1 MSVKKSA
8 FPLTQVVPI
17 AHIYK
22 FETHYTSIKCTPM
35 PGRKDGLH
43 DRVEGG
49 LNTSV
54 LMTPRWDHLFPDKRA
69 QGWEKKENIRRPGD
83 IGRVVRGGSWWWN
96 ACVCVYVCTWTDE
109 CVLSVSVYCV
119 NVDHYS
125 CFATL
130 RILAWIRHKRQKA
143 SYLCLR
149 VKDYLFHWM
158 CPPIICLSLPAL
170 FNLFLVSA
178 QWLPLTVSP
187 SQM

>member
-1 MSVKKSA
+1 MSIKKC
-8 FPLTQVVPI
+8 FPWDTIGPLLN
-17 AHIYK
+17 IYK
-22 FETHYTSIKCTPM
+22 FEMHYSGIKCTQM
-35 PGRKDGLH
+35 PGRKDELC
-43 DRVEGG
+43 DREEGG

-54 LMTPRWDHLFPDKRA
+54 LMTPCWDHLFPDKRA
-69 QGWEKKENIRRPGD
+69 QGWKKRIW
-83 IGRVVRGGSWWWN
+83 GGGVKCLCMCALGHMS
-96 ACVCVYVCTWTDE
+96 VFYLSLCT
-109 CVLSVSVYCV
+109 VLMWITIL
-119 NVDHYS
+119 
-125 CFATL
+125 ALPLL

-158 CPPIICLSLPAL
+158 CPPIICLSLSVL